1 MKRISVIKASLLSLS
16 MFSMSLF
23 GQNNSMLNGEFWKQ
37 NPSIEIIKGEIAK
50 GNSPSEANRGNH
62 DVASMAINN
71 NASLESILFLLKQ
84 EGNPLDKVTHD
95 GRYYIHWAASKG
107 NVELVN
113 YLIQNGS
120 TIDRTDD
127 KGATPLAFA
136 AGNGQL
142 NPAVYELF
150 FKAGIDPKQ
159 KYYNGANLLLL
170 AIGADKDLKFSDYL
184 QSKGLSLK
192 DTDDLG
198 RTTFDYAARNG
209 NLDVLKKLVQKGVQP
224 TGHALIFASQGTRSH
239 ANGLDVYQYLVET
252 MKLDPK
258 SQGETGENV
267 LFNLVRKKEQEAII
281 SYFLEKGV
289 DVNAVDNNGTSAFMM
304 ASSTKNLEL
313 VKSLVSSVKDIN
325 QVNKNGESALFFAVQ
340 SSSPEMIQFL
350 IDQGAKTNLVG
361 KDGNLAAYLVQSYR
375 APRPNENNQEFLQ
388 KLELLKTNGVDFV
401 SAQKNGS
408 TLLHLAIA
416 KNDVNLFKALENLGI
431 NINAQDEDGMTVLH
445 RAAMM
450 AKDDS
455 ILNYLIGLGA
465 DKTILTEFDELAH
478 DLAMENEFLKDN
490 NTNLDFLK

>member
-1 MKRISVIKASLLSLS
+1 MMNFSTYKIAFLSLS
-16 MFSMSLF
+16 LWSMSSFAQDNTL
-23 GQNNSMLNGEFWKQ
+23 LNADFWKK
-37 NPSIEIIKGEIAK
+37 NPSIELVQTEIKN
-50 GNSPSEANRGNH
+50 GNNPSAANRGNH
-62 DVASMAINN
+62 DVVSIAINN
-71 NASLESILFLLKQ
+71 DASLETILFLLKQ

-107 NVELVN
+107 NLELVK

-127 KGATPLAFA
+127 KGATPVAFA

-142 NPAVYELF
+142 DPVVYDLF
-150 FKAGIDPKQ
+150 FQAGINPKQ
-159 KYYNGANLLLL
+159 TYANGANLLLL
-170 AIGADKDLKFSDYL
+170 AIGADKDLKLTEYFI
-184 QSKGLSLK
+184 SKGLSLK

-198 RTTFDYAARNG
+198 RTSFDYAARNG
-209 NLDVLKKLVQKGVQP
+209 NLKLLKQLVQKGVKP
-224 TGHALIFASQGTRSH
+224 TGNALILASQGTRSH
-239 ANGLDVYQYLVET
+239 TNGLDVYQYLVET

-258 SQGETGENV
+258 SKGESGENV
-267 LFNLVRKKEQEAII
+267 LFNLVRKQKQEAII
-281 SYFLEKGV
+281 NYFLEKGL
-289 DVNAVDNNGTSAFMM
+289 DVNAVDNIGTSAFMI
-304 ASSTKNLEL
+304 ASSTKNMEL
-313 VKSLVSSVKDIN
+313 VKSLISSVKDIN

-340 SSSPEMIQFL
+340 SSSPEMIQYL
-350 IDQGAKTNLVG
+350 LDQGAKTNLVA
-361 KDGNLAAYLVQSYR
+361 KEGNLAAYLVQSYR
-375 APRPNENNQEFLQ
+375 APRPNEHNQEFLE